1 VVSRKVTLEKPPRT
15 IYSLTAF
22 GENIIPALEAMCE
35 LETKYLNVLDMET
48 NVFMYLFAK
57 SEEHRSITEFKQ
69 LFSDTP

>member
-1 VVSRKVTLEKPPRT
+1 MVSRKVTLEKPPRT

-22 GENIIPALEAMCE
+22 GENIIPVLKAMCE

-48 NVFMYLFAK
+48 NVFMYPK